1 MRLTRLRIESLRQY
15 RDPVEIDGLRPG
27 INLFVGPNGAGK
39 STIVRAIRAA
49 FFERYGSSSV
59 SDLLPWGDA
68 GAAPSV
74 EIEFASG
81 GRQYRL
87 HKRFLA
93 RKRCTLA
100 VDGHILENA
109 EAEARLAE
117 LLGFQYAAKG
127 ASRPEHWGVPGLLW
141 IQQGSGQELHGPVE
155 HATDHLRRALDQS
168 LGEVTSTGG
177 DDIFE
182 RVRGERDRLLTRTG
196 HPAGELKDATAALAA
211 ARERMAALEAQLSA
225 YREQVDRFGSVATQ
239 IQAESRERPWQR
251 FEAQARQAQERLA
264 QVAQLAEAVAAD
276 RRLLAQ
282 MGVQIRLLE
291 QQRAAFGEQT
301 MRVRQRGAAV
311 EQAKAGLADAEA
323 ALAPHAH
330 RLEAAQA
337 AQDAAQAR
345 LLAAEGQAQR
355 RSLLGRVGELKAHHG
370 RLQAAYRQAREI
382 AGRLNRHRQEI
393 AARRIGDDELQT
405 LRRQERDIQA
415 ARVRLESAA
424 TGLSWRLERG
434 GSIDC
439 EGERLSQTGQ
449 ARLVRRTVL
458 TIPQVGTLTIEPG
471 GEDLAKLAATRDG
484 LEAAQASLLQS
495 LGLDSF
501 AAAEQRLQQRNA
513 AEHDAQVEQGLLA
526 ELAPRGPDAM
536 AAEIAAVAGELADV
550 EARLAQAPAEDGALP
565 PVEDARRAQADA
577 AQRLR
582 QAQSAEQAARAAWST
597 ARGALA
603 HAEGELA
610 AVQAAEQDQGY
621 RQRVEQNAAELEA
634 ARLRYAALSAQVE
647 RGQATVEAE
656 RPEVMQQD
664 VERLGHSAR
673 RAIEAHDERRRE
685 LIGLQAQ
692 LDAAGASGLEEQLA
706 EANGALQ
713 RAQGRHQELQRRAQA
728 LELLAGM
735 LLAKRQALTRRLQ
748 APLLERLN
756 HYLRLLMP
764 GASVTL
770 DEALK
775 PIALAADARPA
786 DGRAADGVAA
796 GCSPASRVVPGP
808 FDELS
813 FGTREQLSL
822 ISRLAYADLLK
833 AANRPTLIILDDC
846 LVNSDAARMSQMKR
860 ILYDAATRHQILLF
874 SCHPERWDDLGA
886 AARDVRSL
894 MASQPHVA
902 PTRELAFAST
912 TEVEA
917 K

>member
-1 MRLTRLRIESLRQY
+1 MRLSRLRIESLRQY
-15 RDPVEIDGLRPG
+15 REAVEIDGLREG

-74 EIEFASG
+74 EIEFATG
-81 GRQYRL
+81 GRHYRL
-87 HKRFLA
+87 HKRFLS
-93 RKRCTLA
+93 RKRATLV
-100 VDGHILENA
+100 VDGRALENA

-155 HATDHLRRALDQS
+155 HATDHLRKALDQS
-168 LGEVTSTGG
+168 LGEVTSSGG

-182 RVRGERDRLLTRTG
+182 RVRVERDRLLTRTG
-196 HPAGELKDATAALAA
+196 QPAGELKDATMALAA
-211 ARERMAALEAQLSA
+211 TRERVAALEAQLSA
-225 YREQVDRFGSVATQ
+225 YREQVDRFGSIMAQ
-239 IQAESRERPWQR
+239 IQTESRDRPWKR
-251 FEAQARQAQERLA
+251 FEAQAREAQERLA
-264 QVAQLAEAVAAD
+264 QVAKLAEALAAD
-276 RRLLAQ
+276 RQLLAQ

-291 QQRAAFGEQT
+291 QQRAGFGEQT
-301 MRVRQRGAAV
+301 ARLGQRLAAV
-311 EQAKAGLADAEA
+311 EQARTSLADAEG
-323 ALAPHAH
+323 ALAPPAH
-330 RLEAAQA
+330 RLEGAQA
-337 AQDAAQAR
+337 AQDAAQVQ
-345 LLAAEGQAQR
+345 LLAAEAQAQR
-355 RSLLGRVGELKAHHG
+355 RSLLRRIGELKAHHV
-370 RLQAAYRQAREI
+370 RLQAAYRPAREI
-382 AGRLNRHRQEI
+382 AERLNRHRQEI
-393 AARRIGDDELQT
+393 AARRIGDDQLQT

-424 TGLSWRLERG
+424 TGLSWRLETGR
-434 GSIDC
+434 SIACD
-439 EGERLSQTGQ
+439 GESLSQAGQ
-449 ARLVRRTVL
+449 SRLVRRTIL
-458 TIPQVGTLTIEPG
+458 TIPDVGTLTIEPG
-471 GEDLAKLAATRDG
+471 GEDLAKLAAARDG
-484 LEAAQASLLQS
+484 LEAAQASLLQTLGMES
-495 LGLDSF
+495 L
-501 AAAEQRLQQRNA
+501 AAAEQRLQQRKA

-526 ELAPRGPDAM
+526 ELAPRGLDAM
-536 AAEIAAVAGELADV
+536 GAEIAAVAGELADV
-550 EARLAQAPAEDGALP
+550 EARLAQAPAEDAGLP
-565 PVEDARRAQADA
+565 AVEDARRAQAEV

-582 QAQSAEQAARAAWST
+582 QAQAAEQAARAAWSA

-603 HAEGELA
+603 HAQGELA
-610 AVQAAEQDQGY
+610 ALQAAEQEQAY

-634 ARLRYAALSAQVE
+634 ARLRFAALSAQVE
-647 RGQATVEAE
+647 RARATIEAE
-656 RPEVMQQD
+656 RPEMMRQD
-664 VERLGHSAR
+664 VERLEHSAR
-673 RAIEAHDERRRE
+673 RAIEAHDERRSE

-692 LDAAGASGLEEQLA
+692 LDAAGAGGLEEQLA
-706 EANGALQ
+706 EASGALQ
-713 RAQGRHQELQRRAQA
+713 RAQARYQELQRRAQA
-728 LELLAGM
+728 LALLAGM
-735 LLAKRQALTRRLQ
+735 LLAKRLALTRRLQ

-775 PIALAADARPA
+775 PIALATDGRTA
-786 DGRAADGVAA
+786 DGRAAA
-796 GCSPASRVVPGP
+796 GCGTANRILPGP

-846 LVNSDAARMSQMKR
+846 LVNSDSARMSQMKR

-894 MASQPHVA
+894 MASQPHAA

-912 TEVEA
+912 TEVDA